1 MTINSPTHVVPAHEV
16 DLVLYVK
23 VDNADDAVGAHQ
35 AVDRVDDGVELGYHA
50 QGIAHRDKLSTSS
63 IRILVQVAN
72 GLTLRDHFF
81 ALVCSWFMFVETKC
95 ARILT
100 DDLDIFPT
108 EAGEPF
114 LGHFTQ
120 GG

>member
-1 MTINSPTHVVPAHEV
+1 
-16 DLVLYVK
+16 
-23 VDNADDAVGAHQ
+23 
-35 AVDRVDDGVELGYHA
+35 
-50 QGIAHRDKLSTSS
+50 
-63 IRILVQVAN
+63 
-72 GLTLRDHFF
+72 
-81 ALVCSWFMFVETKC
+81 MFVETKC